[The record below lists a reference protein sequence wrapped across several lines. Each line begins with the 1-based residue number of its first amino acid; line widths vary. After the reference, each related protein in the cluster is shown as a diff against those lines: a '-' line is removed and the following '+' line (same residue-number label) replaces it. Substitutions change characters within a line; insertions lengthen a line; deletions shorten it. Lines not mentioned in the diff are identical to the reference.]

1 MGQLQSPSIILFPV
15 LGFCCGALF
24 PSHHWLISE
33 GRNKNA
39 ACPTCVVHVQSL
51 THFYQN
57 EAILFKWRMRGRQS
71 YVLVQRKRECCI
83 FFLTS
88 WVSGFCFLAHWGC
101 LPTHAGWKV
110 LAHIA
115 FFAHW
120 VQQWREVSGGGGGSP
135 PQYSKF
141 SGKSSSQA
149 LPVTKYLR
157 GYFAQGTKMPWWYL
171 VKSLQN
177 CLITVLNV
185 RHLCNLNV
193 RYKFEFLS
201 FFYFY

>member
-1 MGQLQSPSIILFPV
+1 MKLFY
-15 LGFCCGALF
+15 LSGG
-24 PSHHWLISE
+24 WE
-33 GRNKNA
+33 GDRATFWCRGKGNA
-39 ACPTCVVHVQSL
+39 AS
-51 THFYQN
+51 F
-57 EAILFKWRMRGRQS
+57 
-71 YVLVQRKRECCI
+71 
-83 FFLTS
+83 S
-88 WVSGFCFLAHWGC
+88 WPPGFLASVSLLTEGVC
-101 LPTHAGWKV
+101 LPTQAGKCWHTLPSLLIGSSNEEKC
-110 LAHIA
+110 LGA
-115 FFAHW
+115 
-120 VQQWREVSGGGGGSP
+120 GGGSP